1 MEKRH
6 KHVSP
11 TLDIMAKKIFSLPE
25 VTVTFIRV
33 YFGFGCVDARFWRG
47 HKLT

>member
-11 TLDIMAKKIFSLPE
+11 TLDIMVKKIFSLPE
-25 VTVTFIRV
+25 ATVAMEKFVCLIIQ
-33 YFGFGCVDARFWRG
+33 
-47 HKLT
+47 LTTKRRLLAMPQ